1 MEVAGERPIGAG
13 TIAVAISGDN
23 ARVVTLPAE
32 AVHWAREVPAP
43 PSAGNLP
50 GGASGVFVGREE
62 DLDRVR
68 GLLCTAAPGG
78 DASGGVV
85 VTQTGAVHGLG
96 GVGKSTLALH
106 YAHQFRSEYGL
117 VWWIT
122 SDTPEAIVS
131 GLAALALRLC
141 PQWAGTAGVDEQAAW
156 AITWLGWHPGW
167 LLIFD
172 NVEEPTQLHP
182 YLGALTGGHVLAT
195 SRRATGWHR
204 IGPSMPLDLL
214 TPQAAADL
222 LCRLAFGGQEPTRTE
237 RAQSEALARDLG
249 FLPLALEQA
258 GAYAYETGCELGEY
272 RESLGLMLDETAS
285 DSDPERTIARIWS
298 RTLIAIEERNPLA
311 VELLY
316 AMAWLAPDDI
326 PRTLLEPLAP
336 DTLTLGK
343 ALGVLHAYNMV
354 TFTSGQGVSVHRLVQ
369 TVLRA
374 NHETDPTA
382 GPRGLHE
389 AERAV
394 CHALPSDQ
402 NAEAAQAGPWERLIP
417 HLTALAEST
426 PSGHSTS
433 SDLSDVY
440 YGAAQHLFRQGRD
453 GQSLVLRKAILAQR
467 VQTLGDTHPE
477 TLISR
482 NNLALAYQSAG
493 DLERAAPLF
502 AATLAQQVQV
512 LGDNHP
518 ETLTT
523 RHNLALTLRTA
534 RDLERAVPLFEA
546 TLAQE
551 MQVLGDTHRSTL
563 RTRSNLAVAYMEAG
577 DLERAVPLFE
587 AALAQQAHV
596 LGDSHPETLETRG
609 NLALAYQRAGDL
621 ERAVP
626 LVEATIAQ
634 QVKVLGDSHPAT
646 LSSRN
651 NLATAYVEVGDLERA
666 AQLLEA
672 NLAQHVQVLGDSH
685 ISTLITRH
693 NLASVYMEAGDLER
707 VAPLFEANV
716 AQQVKVLGDSHPETL
731 ASRHNLAVAYQR
743 AGDLERAV
751 PLCEANVA
759 QRVKVLG
766 DSHPE
771 TLASR
776 NNLALAYESAGDLER
791 AVLLFEKALT
801 DAIQALGEEHP
812 LTATVRGN
820 LASALV
826 DHGVDGSKRM

>member
-1 MEVAGERPIGAG
+1 MEVAGERSIGAG
-13 TIAVAISGDN
+13 AIAVAISGDN

-32 AVHWAREVPAP
+32 AVHWAREVQAP
-43 PSAGNLP
+43 PSVGNLP
-50 GGASGVFVGREE
+50 EGASGVFVGREE

-68 GLLCTAAPGG
+68 GLLRTAGPGG
-78 DASGGVV
+78 DASCGVV

-106 YAHQFRSEYGL
+106 YAHRLRSEYGL

-167 LLIFD
+167 LLVFD
-172 NVEEPTQLHP
+172 NVEEPAQLHP

-204 IGPSMPLDLL
+204 IGPSMPLGLL
-214 TPQAAADL
+214 APQAAADL

-237 RAQSEALARDLG
+237 RAQAEALARDLG

-272 RESLGLMLDETAS
+272 RQSLGLMLDETAS

-298 RTLIAIEERNPLA
+298 RTIIAIEERNPLA

-326 PRTLLEPLAP
+326 PRTLLAPLAP

-354 TFTSGQGVSVHRLVQ
+354 TFTSRKGVSVHRLVQ

-374 NHETDPTA
+374 SPETDPTA

-394 CHALPSDQ
+394 YHALPSDQ
-402 NAEAAQAGPWERLIP
+402 SAEAAQVRPWERLIP
-417 HLTALAEST
+417 HLTALVEST
-426 PSGHSTS
+426 PPGYSTS
-433 SDLSDVY
+433 SDLSDAY

-453 GQSLVLRKAILAQR
+453 AQSIVLRKAILAQR
-467 VQTLGDTHPE
+467 VQALGDTHPL

-493 DLERAAPLF
+493 DL
-502 AATLAQQVQV
+502 
-512 LGDNHP
+512 D
-518 ETLTT
+518 
-523 RHNLALTLRTA
+523 
-534 RDLERAVPLFEA
+534 RAVP
-546 TLAQE
+546 
-551 MQVLGDTHRSTL
+551 
-563 RTRSNLAVAYMEAG
+563 
-577 DLERAVPLFE
+577 
-587 AALAQQAHV
+587 
-596 LGDSHPETLETRG
+596 
-609 NLALAYQRAGDL
+609 
-621 ERAVP
+621 
-626 LVEATIAQ
+626 
-634 QVKVLGDSHPAT
+634 
-646 LSSRN
+646 
-651 NLATAYVEVGDLERA
+651 
-666 AQLLEA
+666 
-672 NLAQHVQVLGDSH
+672 
-685 ISTLITRH
+685 
-693 NLASVYMEAGDLER
+693 
-707 VAPLFEANV
+707 
-716 AQQVKVLGDSHPETL
+716 
-731 ASRHNLAVAYQR
+731 
-743 AGDLERAV
+743 
-751 PLCEANVA
+751 
-759 QRVKVLG
+759 
-766 DSHPE
+766 
-771 TLASR
+771 
-776 NNLALAYESAGDLER
+776 
-791 AVLLFEKALT
+791 LFEKALT
-801 DAIQALGEEHP
+801 DAIRALGEKNP
-812 LTATVRGN
+812 LTVRVRGN

-826 DHGVDGSKRM
+826 KHGVDDCKRK